1 MYVPN
6 ALAFVDLETSGTTA
20 TCDRITEV
28 GIVQVDEDGV
38 REWHSLVNP
47 ETRISPFI
55 ESLTGISQAMVDAA
69 PTFAQL
75 AREIRDRLEGRLFIA
90 HNARFDHGFLKNEF
104 ARLGHTFRPS
114 VLCTVKLSRHL
125 YPGFTRHNLDS
136 LIERHQLEVCNRHR
150 ALGDARLIWQFWQ
163 RLQAAFTPDTLAAAI
178 KHVTARPAL
187 PSQLDAALID
197 ALPDGPGVYQFF
209 GDNDLPLYI
218 GKAVDIRK
226 RVLSHFSG
234 DYQRASALAISQQIR
249 RIDWITT
256 GGEIGA
262 LLCEAMLIKRLTPI
276 YNRQL
281 RRNDDVCAWRLVSQ
295 EENVQLKLASSD
307 ELFFG
312 HDDTLYGPFQH
323 PRKATQA
330 LRELVAE
337 HELCP
342 VLTGLEKQ
350 PAGRACFA
358 SQLQRCRGACCGR
371 ESRRAHR
378 LRLIA
383 ALQPLRMQAW
393 PYAGP
398 IALKEGDDCHVI
410 DAWAYLGTAHSEAD
424 AWELAL
430 SRKQNFDRDVYQI
443 LKRRLPKL
451 KRQIVVMA

>member
-1 MYVPN
+1 MAFSN
-6 ALAFVDLETSGTTA
+6 ALAFVDLETTGTTA
-20 TCDRITEV
+20 TFNRITEV

-69 PTFAQL
+69 PTFEQL
-75 AREIRDRLEGRLFIA
+75 AKEIRARLEGRLFIA

-104 ARLGHTFRPS
+104 ARIGHTFRPA

-125 YPGFTRHNLDS
+125 YPGFARHNLDS
-136 LIERHQLEVCNRHR
+136 LIDRHQLEVCNRHR

-163 RLQAAFTPDTLAAAI
+163 RLHATFPPDTLAAAI

-187 PSQLDAALID
+187 PSQLDATLVD
-197 ALPDGPGVYQFF
+197 ALPSCPGVYQFF

-218 GKAVDIRK
+218 GKAVDLRK

-249 RIDWITT
+249 RIEWINT

-262 LLCEAMLIKRLTPI
+262 LLLEAALIKRLTPM

-281 RRNDDVCAWRLVSQ
+281 RRNDDVCAWRLMGVDDD
-295 EENVQLKLASSD
+295 VQLKLAVSD

-312 HDDTLYGPFQH
+312 RDDTLYGPFQH

-330 LRELVAE
+330 LRQLIAQ
-337 HELCP
+337 HQLCP
-342 VLTGLEKQ
+342 VLVGLEKH
-350 PAGRACFA
+350 PIGRACFA

-371 ESRRAHR
+371 ESRLAHK

-393 PYAGP
+393 PYSGP
-398 IALKEGDDCHVI
+398 IAVKEGDECHVI
-410 DAWAYLGTAHSEAD
+410 DAWVYLGSARSEAE

-430 SRKQNFDRDVYQI
+430 ARKQGFDRDVYQI

-451 KRQIVVMA
+451 TRQIVIMT